1 MHSNWLS
8 IMVFI
13 FFCAFIV
20 FLIDITM

>member
-1 MHSNWLS
+1 MHSKWLS

-20 FLIDITM
+20 FLIDITI